1 MAHKAYAGRVSIRK
15 MGTRAG
21 RPHYGVECI
30 SCPGHYGMNS
40 ILAVAH
46 LSKDG
51 ALAVKAAHLA
61 SGHGTSVEH
70 AGGAL

>member
-1 MAHKAYAGRVSIRK
+1 MAKPYAGRISIRK

-21 RPHYGVECI
+21 NPHYGVECI

-46 LSKDG
+46 LSKEG
-51 ALAVKAAHLA
+51 AEIVAAAHRA

-70 AGGAL
+70 VR